1 MAFTG
6 KLFIYISIYTYIY
19 HCLKA
24 NFGLLNWQED
34 SHAYLMLISVFYLT
48 WSKGYRDPLYYVESQ
63 SLVRH
68 IMKVWT

>member
-48 WSKGYRDPLYYVESQ
+48 
-63 SLVRH
+63 
-68 IMKVWT
+68 